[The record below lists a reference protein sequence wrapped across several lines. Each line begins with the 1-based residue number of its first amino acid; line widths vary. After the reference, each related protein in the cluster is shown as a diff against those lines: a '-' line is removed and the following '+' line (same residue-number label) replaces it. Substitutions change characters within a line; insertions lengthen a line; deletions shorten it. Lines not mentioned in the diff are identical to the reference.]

1 MEVVAPRVALG
12 EVEPCLFNI
21 NGPCVR
27 LLLISTRSEVA
38 LSQLWEQEDAPIS
51 TVEIKWSLAWSLFRH
66 ICHKKCAQ
74 MEKSLLMFL
83 ICVHK

>member
-66 ICHKKCAQ
+66 ICHKNVLKW
-74 MEKSLLMFL
+74 KNPF
-83 ICVHK
+83 